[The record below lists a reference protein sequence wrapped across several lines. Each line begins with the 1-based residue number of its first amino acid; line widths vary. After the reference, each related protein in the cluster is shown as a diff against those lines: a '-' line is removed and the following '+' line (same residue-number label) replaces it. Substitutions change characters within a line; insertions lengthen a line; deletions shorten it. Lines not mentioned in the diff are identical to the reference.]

1 MKSFEF
7 LSEAVSSSNIYTV
20 KSGDSL
26 PSIAKANDTTIDG
39 IMWQNPQFASASDI
53 IVGSRLRVP
62 GAVNTSIDSK
72 TNVAPPSMKTA
83 MPVAPGLSKPQ
94 QAMLNMIAARESAGD
109 YNAIN
114 YVARDKLKNG
124 TMQITGQQGH
134 HPFEGQR
141 GSTAAGRYQ
150 MLWTTW
156 ENAAKSAGINP
167 ADFSPANQDLAAL
180 ALAQQSYKN
189 KFGGDLNS
197 ALADPSKTSQVIA
210 GLTPWSVQA
219 GGPGFTPKDYAAAA
233 ASVGIAQA

>member
-1 MKSFEF
+1 MKSWEF

-26 PSIAKANDTTIDG
+26 QSITQAFDTTLDG

-53 IVGSRLRVP
+53 RVGSRLRVP
-62 GAVNTSIDSK
+62 GAGSDISAK
-72 TNVAPPSMKTA
+72 LELMKTA

-94 QAMLNMIAARESAGD
+94 QALLNMIAARESAGD

-156 ENAAKSAGINP
+156 ENAAKSAGIDP
-167 ADFSPANQDLAAL
+167 TDFSPANQDLAAL

-189 KFGGDLNS
+189 KFGDDLNS

-219 GGPGFTPKDYAAAA
+219 GGPGFTPQDYAAAA
-233 ASVGIAQA
+233 SSVGVAQA

>member
-26 PSIAKANDTTIDG
+26 QSITQAFDTTTDG
-39 IMWQNPQFASASDI
+39 ILWQNPQFANANDI
-53 IVGSRLRVP
+53 MVGSRLRVP
-62 GAVNTSIDSK
+62 RGSTGTDSK

-83 MPVAPGLSKPQ
+83 VPVAPGLSKPQ
-94 QAMLNMIAARESAGD
+94 QALLNMIARRESGGD

-156 ENAAKSAGINP
+156 ENAAKSAGIDP

-219 GGPGFTPKDYAAAA
+219 GGPGFTPQDYAAAA
-233 ASVGIAQA
+233 SSVGIAQA

>member
-1 MKSFEF
+1 
-7 LSEAVSSSNIYTV
+7 
-20 KSGDSL
+20 
-26 PSIAKANDTTIDG
+26 
-39 IMWQNPQFASASDI
+39 MWQNPQFTKPEEI
-53 IVGSRLRVP
+53 GVGSRLRVP
-62 GAVNTSIDSK
+62 GGSTGTDSK

-94 QAMLNMIAARESAGD
+94 QAMLNMIARRESGGD
-109 YNAIN
+109 YSIIN
-114 YVARDKLKNG
+114 YKAQNLIDTGRLKTSG
-124 TMQITGQQGH
+124 GPGE
-134 HPFEGQR
+134 HPFANGYLVDGKPVPGKEKY
-141 GSTAAGRYQ
+141 TAAGRYQ
-150 MLWTTW
+150 MVWTTW
-156 ENAAKSAGINP
+156 KDAAALAGVDP
-167 ADFSPANQDLAAL
+167 KDFSPANQDRAAL